1 VARAWPRAYRSRRT
15 TLKGM
20 DVTGDRIRVV
30 LIEDHGIVREG
41 LKLILQQAPDIA
53 VLGEAGDGAGGLRLL
68 QRLAAEGGVDVLVT
82 DLGLPDLG
90 GLEVAR
96 RAKALLPGLRVLL
109 VTMYTGEEHIR
120 GMLDAGADGY
130 LLKQA
135 AAQELPAAIR
145 VVARGETALSPAV
158 ARRLLTQG
166 RRGRERHGDP
176 LTERERQVLAELA
189 AGRTSKEIAR
199 RLGLA
204 AKTVD
209 NHRARLLRKLGVAT
223 TGAAIAKAYR
233 EGLLAP
239 PRAG

>member
-1 VARAWPRAYRSRRT
+1 
-15 TLKGM
+15 
-20 DVTGDRIRVV
+20 VTAAPIRVL
-30 LIEDHGIVREG
+30 LIEDHGLVREG
-41 LKLILQQAPDIA
+41 LKLILQQEPDIA
-53 VLGEAGDGAGGLRLL
+53 VVGEAADGDSGLRLA
-68 QRLAAEGGVDVLVT
+68 QHLASRGELDVLVT
-82 DLGLPDLG
+82 DLGLPGLG

-96 RAKALLPGLRVLL
+96 RAKGLLPGLRVLL

-135 AAQELPAAIR
+135 AAQELPESIR

-189 AGRTSKEIAR
+189 AGRTSKEIAQ
-199 RLGLA
+199 RLGLST
-204 AKTVD
+204 KTVE
-209 NHRARLLRKLGVAT
+209 NHRARILEKLQVANT
-223 TGAAIAKAYR
+223 AAAI
-233 EGLLAP
+233 GLAFQQGLVDTTNQP
-239 PRAG
+239 